1 MWLIEMASDPQRN
14 QSSSRTEIRAGELL
28 HEPSR
33 LFVFVGFSDD
43 RRLALVVRFGVV
55 VVVFV
60 FVLVIII
67 VIVGVSRRHR
77 VAHNGDE
84 SPLGRGK
91 VLKDA
96 LGHGRLL
103 AGCRDIL
110 ARMLSRGAKV
120 QQKGADATRRQRRG
134 PPGGRGTTDVRTFF
148 FAILVLIAG

>member
-55 VVVFV
+55 V

-120 QQKGADATRRQRRG
+120 QQKGADATRRRRRG

-148 FAILVLIAG
+148 FASLVLIAG